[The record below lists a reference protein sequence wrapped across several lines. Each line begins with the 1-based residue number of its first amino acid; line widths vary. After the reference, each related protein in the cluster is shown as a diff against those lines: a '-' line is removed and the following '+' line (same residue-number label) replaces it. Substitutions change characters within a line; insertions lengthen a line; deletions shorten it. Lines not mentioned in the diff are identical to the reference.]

1 MGKPKRLSSGEREV
15 DTERKR
21 QAEDRRLG
29 PAGRAERDRIYQ
41 QYAEAERN
49 RRK

>member
-1 MGKPKRLSSGEREV
+1 MGKRLSSGQREA

-29 PAGRAERDRIYQ
+29 KAGRAERDRVYHK
-41 QYAEAERN
+41 YYEDEKKRSG
-49 RRK
+49 RS